1 MGGRAD
7 APADILER
15 GGLMTESETEFEA
28 EGDSPGVPPGE
39 LEVVALD
46 AIAGESP
53 SAPCPSPADEP
64 ASEPIAAYCDRE
76 ALDAPA
82 RIRVFQAACRAVH
95 AAHQRGTVFGDL
107 EPSRLRATAGGAG
120 VLVVPPAREPSGPAP
135 LGAYTSPEQVRGE
148 PATTASDVYALG
160 LALFELLAGRY
171 PYRVDVGDP
180 SALAKA
186 ISDQS
191 PGRPSAAASRANG
204 RPAEGGSGP
213 EPPPKPR
220 AVPAG
225 DLDLIVLKAIHKE
238 PERRYASAAELADD
252 LDRCLQKLP
261 VRAHAPSELYRLG
274 RFLSRRRWAAPAALA
289 LIAAAVFAGVWS
301 ARTISTERRERERAE
316 RLYRSS
322 RAAIEDVSA
331 RLAERPRGDEED
343 VAALRRGL
351 LDGVSRYYE
360 DFIATHERDPAAA
373 ADVAEAVTQMA
384 MIARASGRKDAKA
397 RLRDAIGRWRSL
409 VAARPGDRGPRE
421 RLAEALA
428 EFGRT
433 IDAGGGKGSRTDRAL
448 SAFEAARELLTPL
461 VDAQPDARPLRRELA
476 RVYHDEAEI
485 RDRDGQSGGEH
496 DLVRRAIRLREELV
510 FENPHDLDA
519 RLALASSYALMA
531 RIDARREIDRSGARG
546 ALERAIEVLD
556 EAPGASASD
565 APPRLAF
572 ETARR
577 LIDLADME
585 RVDDAGREAVGH
597 AGRAVSL
604 LESLVARRPNG
615 VSYQEELAASYNLA
629 GELLR
634 NQGSLG
640 PALDAA
646 RKAEKTLDRLAA
658 ERPDSPSVAIGLSTT
673 HQLLG
678 RLLAQSGKNAEA
690 LASFRRAVD
699 LLEGRADLDATNLY
713 NLASALS
720 LSLALVGA
728 KDGAPPPEDDEK
740 LAPADKLRRRL
751 YAQRAVEVLRQAV
764 DKGFQR
770 IDVLRSD
777 PALDP
782 LRSREDFRKLLA
794 DLAAARP

>member
-15 GGLMTESETEFEA
+15 GGLMTEPETEFEA

-53 SAPCPSPADEP
+53 PSPSPADEP
-64 ASEPIAAYCDRE
+64 ASEPIAARCDRE

-95 AAHQRGTVFGDL
+95 AAHQRGTIFGDL
-107 EPSRLRATAGGAG
+107 DPLRLRATAGGTD
-120 VLVVPPAREPSGPAP
+120 VLVAPPAREPAEPAP
-135 LGAYTSPEQVRGE
+135 LGPYTSPEQVRGE

-160 LALFELLAGRY
+160 LALYELLAGRY

-186 ISDQS
+186 ISEQS
-191 PGRPSAAASRANG
+191 PGRPSAAASRADE
-204 RPAEGGSGP
+204 RPAEGGP
-213 EPPPKPR
+213 EPEPSPKPR
-220 AVPAG
+220 SVPAG

-252 LDRCLQKLP
+252 LDRCLRKLP

-274 RFLSRRRWAAPAALA
+274 RFLARRRWAAPAALA
-289 LIAAAVFAGVWS
+289 VVAAAVFAGAWS
-301 ARTISTERRERERAE
+301 ARTISAERRGRERAE

-331 RLAERPRGDEED
+331 RLAEVRPGGEED
-343 VAALRRGL
+343 AAALRRGL
-351 LDGVSRYYE
+351 MDGVSRYFE
-360 DFIATHERDPAAA
+360 DFIATHEGDPAAA
-373 ADVAEAVTQMA
+373 VDVAEAVTRMA
-384 MIARASGRKDAKA
+384 MIARASERKDAEA
-397 RLRDAIGRWRSL
+397 RLRDAIGRWRAL

-433 IDAGGGKGSRTDRAL
+433 LDAGGGKGSRTDRAL
-448 SAFEAARELLTPL
+448 SAFEAARGLLTPL
-461 VDAQPDARPLRRELA
+461 VDARPDARPLRRELA
-476 RVYHDEAEI
+476 RVYRDEAEV
-485 RDRDGQSGGEH
+485 RDRDGRSGGAH
-496 DLVRRAIRLREELV
+496 DLVRRAIRLQEELV

-519 RLALASSYALMA
+519 RVALASSYALMA
-531 RIDARREIDRSGARG
+531 RIDARREVDRAGARG
-546 ALERAIEVLD
+546 ALERAIEVLG
-556 EAPGASASD
+556 EAPGASAAD

-604 LESLVARRPNG
+604 LESLTSRRP
-615 VSYQEELAASYNLA
+615 SDLEYQEELAAAYNLA

-634 NQGSLG
+634 NLGSLG

-699 LLEGRADLDATNLY
+699 LLEGRSDLDATNLY
-713 NLASALS
+713 NLASTLS
-720 LSLALVGA
+720 LALALVGA

-740 LAPADKLRRRL
+740 LTPADKLRRRL
-751 YAQRAVEVLRQAV
+751 YAQRAIEVLRLAV
-764 DKGFQR
+764 DKGFR
-770 IDVLRSD
+770 RLDVLRSD

-794 DLAAARP
+794 DLAPAEP